1 MSVFKRG
8 RYYHYEFEYRGRRY
22 RASTHR
28 RNKQAAQLVES
39 NEKRRLLDEEQ
50 GFVVGKLP
58 LFEDF
63 ADDFLLYSKNNQ
75 AAQTHALHAIN
86 VGNLKRF
93 FKGRRLDKISRE
105 QVEDFK
111 IRRSREER
119 RNAKK
124 GEHIRVSGATVNRCL
139 TTLKR
144 IYSYAVFRD
153 LKVSSPVK
161 GVKYLKESDGRLRVL
176 TPEEIELYLSLA
188 NVDLRDFGRLLYETG
203 LRPGEA
209 YRLHKSGFDP
219 ERKIIHVPGT
229 KTPKSKRDVPLMGQS
244 LEIVLRR
251 AKETPT
257 GYLFWPGQQ
266 RGKHAAKFGHV
277 TTYRKARDG
286 IVKKHLV
293 GKEFVLYDFR
303 HTYATR
309 MVQSGCDLYML
320 QSLLGHAS
328 LEMTTRYV
336 HPAHK
341 EKERAVE
348 QFQAYLEELKKR
360 GEPKEEA
367 AAEDYWES
375 PDGTRH
381 KVHQLK
387 EGDEYY
393 NDEEGVERP
402 LPPDLGEAISPQ
414 KSPQPD
420 EYPDF

>member
-1 MSVFKRG
+1 MKS
-8 RYYHYEFEYRGRRY
+8 
-22 RASTHR
+22 
-28 RNKQAAQLVES
+28 
-39 NEKRRLLDEEQ
+39 
-50 GFVVGKLP
+50 LP
-58 LFEDF
+58 T
-63 ADDFLLYSKNNQ
+63 SSCCIKNNQ

-86 VGNLKRF
+86 VETLKRF

-105 QVEDFK
+105 QVENFK

-124 GEHIRVSGATVNRCL
+124 GEHILVSGATVNRCL

-144 IYSYAVFRD
+144 IFSYAAFRD
-153 LKVSSPVK
+153 LKISSPVK

-176 TPEEIELYLSLA
+176 TPEEIELYLSHA
-188 NVDLRDFGRLLYETG
+188 NADLRDFGRLLYETG

-244 LEIVLRR
+244 LEIVQGR

-257 GYLFWPGQQ
+257 GYLFWPGNQ
-266 RGKHAAKFGHV
+266 RGKHAANSSHI
-277 TTYRKARDG
+277 TTYRKAHDR
-286 IVKKHLV
+286 IVNNHFA
-293 GKEFVLYDFR
+293 GEEFVLYDFR

-309 MVQSGCDLYML
+309 MVQSGCDLSML

-341 EKERAVE
+341 EKEHAVE
-348 QFQAYLEELKKR
+348 KFQFYLGELKKR
-360 GEPKEEA
+360 GEPKEEKEE
-367 AAEDYWES
+367 EDYWEA
-375 PDGTRH
+375 PDGSRH
-381 KVHQLK
+381 RTQYLE
-387 EGDEYY
+387 EGDAFFI
-393 NDEEGVERP
+393 DEEGV
-402 LPPDLGEAISPQ
+402 AQ
-414 KSPQPD
+414 
-420 EYPDF
+420 